1 MFLSFFPIVNESQYW
16 DRKINTKIII
26 SEYPQRKE
34 IYLLK
39 NWLILFY
46 NALLQLEMPSQ
57 SMFHHSAF
65 VCLSCTVVR
74 GPCILLTTKFVAKP
88 SHHPFPAASRSST
101 FGSITVAWNSAYW
114 SELSIWKAEL
124 IISPLLHCLSA
135 HPPTSHPIHSSLEIL
150 HFHES
155 YHIFLSSV
163 TKILGLPL
171 VSSSPSPLNLL
182 NQQILKILPT
192 EWLLDCYFSFLLFWT
207 LIKSYTNCFNRL

>member
-1 MFLSFFPIVNESQYW
+1 MTSQ
-16 DRKINTKIII
+16 
-26 SEYPQRKE
+26 
-34 IYLLK
+34 
-39 NWLILFY
+39 F
-46 NALLQLEMPSQ
+46 
-57 SMFHHSAF
+57 MFHHSAF
-65 VCLSCTVVR
+65 VCLSRTGVG

-88 SHHPFPAASRSST
+88 SHHPFPA
-101 FGSITVAWNSAYW
+101 GSITVAWNSAYW

-124 IISPLLHCLSA
+124 IIFPLLHCLSA
-135 HPPTSHPIHSSLEIL
+135 HPPTSHPIHSPLEIL

-163 TKILGLPL
+163 TKILGSPL

-207 LIKSYTNCFNRL
+207 LTKSYTNCFNRS